1 MQAKQSNLVRL
12 LACTGYSKLKEH
24 KGDEMKLVSGQKG
37 TTLIEV
43 LIAIALLGMIAV
55 PFLTAL
61 STSSR
66 ALIIADERTTAESLI
81 RSQME
86 YVKSQEYDANGIYA
100 EIADADIPVGYDV
113 YLANVT
119 ELGPGLQ
126 EITVTV
132 ERDGE
137 VVLTTSTYK
146 VDR

>member
-1 MQAKQSNLVRL
+1 

-24 KGDEMKLVSGQKG
+24 KEDEMKLVSGQKG

-66 ALIIADERTTAESLI
+66 ALIIADERTTTESLI

-86 YVKSQEYDANGIYA
+86 YVKSQEYDADEYA
-100 EIADADIPVGYDV
+100 EIADIPVGYDV
-113 YLANVT
+113 YLNVT
-119 ELGPGLQ
+119 ELVPGLQ
-126 EITVTV
+126 NITVTV
-132 ERDGE
+132 WRDGE
-137 VVLTTSTYK
+137 PVLTTSTYK
-146 VDR
+146 ARYSE